1 MSKISEG
8 ARDYVSSEIDM
19 WLDTFPTHFGEQWG
33 GGACEFD
40 FQGLLLTAELHKEL
54 ARCALAFAAKHG
66 LETSITQKDVDES
79 IDECIEIT
87 KENMTD
93 EEEDEEED
101 DEDEEEDEEE
111 DATAAAAAAAAATV
125 PTTPKK
131 EAKPSA
137 EAPGAP
143 MKAPRPSDK

>member
-93 EEEDEEED
+93 EED
-101 DEDEEEDEEE
+101 EEDE
-111 DATAAAAAAAAATV
+111 DVAAAAAAAAAATV

-131 EAKPSA
+131 EAKPPA